1 MRPDPPIALQRIA
14 QALVSEIA
22 PHLSDPF
29 AQQTAGLA
37 ATIAAM
43 LAEEWDRAAAR
54 LAEENASLR
63 ALFAAAADLAPPEL
77 AGRLRA
83 AAARSDADLRIS
95 RLQAANDELRRLL
108 IELQAWCEGQNDPRI
123 AALNE
128 AIWEQLKESTRRRRL
143 VARPL

>member
-14 QALVSEIA
+14 QALVLDLASQ
-22 PHLSDPF
+22 LSDPF

-54 LAEENASLR
+54 LAEENAALR

-77 AGRLRA
+77 AARLRTA
-83 AAARSDADLRIS
+83 AAGEDSDIRVS
-95 RLQAANDELRRLL
+95 RLQATNDELRRLL
-108 IELQAWCEGQNDPRI
+108 IELHAWCEGQDDPRI
-123 AALNE
+123 AAVNE
-128 AIWEQLKESTRRRRL
+128 AIWEELKESTRRRRL